1 MTGSCVANA
10 AHSVRFRDE
19 ELPAGSLLA
28 SSDIAMSSGFMV
40 TVAYFSLDLGV
51 E

>member
-10 AHSVRFRDE
+10 VRSVRLRDE
-19 ELPAGSLLA
+19 ELPAGCLLA
-28 SSDIAMSSGFMV
+28 SSDIALSSGFMV
-40 TVAYFSLDLGV
+40 TVVYFSLHLGV